1 MSIFLHKQVQ
11 NKKALVTFAIGK
23 KYQDLF
29 AMYAEEKFLAYC
41 KKFDYDLI
49 CITEALD
56 QSERAQKRSPAWQK
70 LLILSQSWSTN
81 YTQILWLDT
90 DIIINVHNAKDI
102 ADGAPLDKISA
113 VNQYAIPTKE
123 LYQIA
128 FERYYLSRFGEIPTV
143 NNLSPSSYYKNHGL
157 TVGDDLTEVVQTGV
171 WLASPIHHKDLL
183 EKIYYGHEDVNH
195 GIIREQYEMPAMSLE
210 LLKSQQVHWIQCQF
224 NFDVICHL
232 FAYYPHLMIA
242 PAEQSTVNEAA
253 DADREEKERL
263 EQELIRALNAIYQLS
278 IFMHFNGCHQIMID
292 YSKHI
297 DR

>member
-1 MSIFLHKQVQ
+1 
-11 NKKALVTFAIGK
+11 
-23 KYQDLF
+23 
-29 AMYAEEKFLAYC
+29 
-41 KKFDYDLI
+41 
-49 CITEALD
+49 
-56 QSERAQKRSPAWQK
+56 
-70 LLILSQSWSTN
+70 
-81 YTQILWLDT
+81 
-90 DIIINVHNAKDI
+90 
-102 ADGAPLDKISA
+102 
-113 VNQYAIPTKE
+113 
-123 LYQIA
+123 
-128 FERYYLSRFGEIPTV
+128 
-143 NNLSPSSYYKNHGL
+143 
-157 TVGDDLTEVVQTGV
+157 
-171 WLASPIHHKDLL
+171 
-183 EKIYYGHEDVNH
+183 
-195 GIIREQYEMPAMSLE
+195 MSLE